1 MAPRIWHH
9 TKTIFV
15 DRPVAGLTLT
25 LVAAAGILAMDTVSA
40 AAQTAASAILVTD
53 SPAQP
58 IDFRT
63 LPISS
68 AVTAAQGQSGDRIEI
83 LDQSAG
89 RDRYIWYYVIVSD
102 SNAGGWVREDLIS
115 FDPASSRSPT
125 STTVPNAAREACKN
139 YGFVQLDTFRPD
151 IEITNAQVRP
161 DGNYQLAWQ
170 QQSTDETGV
179 CIVNSNNQVLSFGD
193 ERLLTET
200 FDPTSPQETLHE
212 FRIDNYLVRIFQ
224 QGEQYYTTLFNTTTQ
239 NFELEN
245 TQTEQ
250 VTVDQVNVY
259 LASAENRDY
268 QIRVEPTSEYRLII
282 SEGNRQV
289 YP

>member
-9 TKTIFV
+9 KAIFADISV
-15 DRPVAGLTLT
+15 LKGLALS
-25 LVAAAGILAMDTVSA
+25 LASAAVLAIEPLSA

-53 SPAQP
+53 YPARP
-58 IDFRT
+58 INFRT

-68 AVTAAQGQSGDRIEI
+68 AVAAAQGQPGDRVQI
-83 LDQSAG
+83 LDQASG
-89 RDRYIWYYVIVSD
+89 RDRYTWYYVIVNN

-115 FDPASSRSPT
+115 FDTTLNGSPI
-125 STTVPNAAREACKN
+125 STTVPNAAREACQN

-161 DGNYQLAWQ
+161 DGNYQLTWQ
-170 QQSTDETGV
+170 QQSTNETGV
-179 CIVNSNNQVLSFGD
+179 CIVNSNNQVLSFED
-193 ERLLTET
+193 ERLLVET

-224 QGEQYYTTLFNTTTQ
+224 QGDQYYTTLFDTTTQ
-239 NFELEN
+239 DFELEN
-245 TQTEQ
+245 RQAEQ
-250 VTVDQVNVY
+250 VTVDQVDVY

-268 QIRVEPTSEYRLII
+268 QIRVEPTGDYRLII
-282 SEGNRQV
+282 SEGIRQI